1 MFQPRTQSGN
11 ALLWVLLLVV
21 IAAGAVY
28 YFYFMDPKAGD
39 NGVVSP
45 PPPIVSE
52 PEPEPE
58 RQSERESEGQLEQD
72 RETEQRDRFEAT
84 VPEPAEPE
92 ETEPD
97 DPLPS
102 LAESDGEALQVA
114 GDLVGEDAAR
124 SNLVTEGVISRLV
137 ATVDALTREE
147 LPENIVPVRG
157 PGGDFQVTSDGVSQE
172 INPETGLPEPR
183 YVLDPVNFQ
192 RYTPQ
197 VEILE
202 AVDIDALVAQYDR
215 YAPLLQESYRG
226 LGYPEGDFEDRLV
239 EVIDHLLAAPE
250 PERPVRLV
258 KPEAFYEFEDPELEA
273 LSAGQ
278 KALIRMGPSNAAR
291 VRAKLSEIRAAL
303 QTQRE

>member
-1 MFQPRTQSGN
+1 MIQPRAQSGN

-28 YFYFMDPKAGD
+28 YFYFMDREAD
-39 NGVVSP
+39 DADAAP
-45 PPPIVSE
+45 PPAPIVSE
-52 PEPEPE
+52 PEPEPD
-58 RQSERESEGQLEQD
+58 QQLEPD
-72 RETEQRDRFEAT
+72 RETEPRDRFEPAE
-84 VPEPAEPE
+84 PEPAEPE
-92 ETEPD
+92 ETPPED
-97 DPLPS
+97 TLPP
-102 LAESDGEALQVA
+102 LAESDGEALQAA

-124 SNLVTEGVISRLV
+124 GNLVTEGVISRLV

-157 PGGDFQVTSDGVSQE
+157 PGGEFQVTSDGVSRE

-183 YVLDPVNFQ
+183 YVLDPANFQ

-202 AVDIDALVAQYDR
+202 AVDTDDLVAQYRR
-215 YAPLLQESYRG
+215 YAPLLQESYRD
-226 LGYPEGDFEDRLV
+226 LGYTEGDFEDRLV

-258 KPEAFYEFEDPELEA
+258 KPEAFYVFEDPELEG

-278 KALIRMGPSNAAR
+278 KVLIRMGPSNAAR
-291 VRAKLSEIRAAL
+291 VRAKLSEIRAAF